1 MLMLPFLAVLL
12 HVPLMR
18 FVPLAHTLFPFG
30 AESSA
35 PAATAAAVHAPVYG
49 AARDNGVSRHVEAL
63 FLNSSCAG
71 AECLTLAAM
80 PAAVHTPVC
89 GAASNDGVPCLAA
102 AHFLNSSRAGAKCLT
117 LAAMTAAV
125 HAPVCGAASN
135 DGVSRL
141 AAAHC
146 AGSHCP
152 TRCGGEALRA
162 AQRVVAVAGTTGTTG
177 GTRCSIGLLEL
188 MSWCSTVADSTARIC
203 LRMGDGWQL
212 AHKGLHAINGNPEG
226 KLLQQQRRAHPR
238 GRCGGTAGGR
248 QLRASPC

>member
-1 MLMLPFLAVLL
+1 MGGSSLCEKHKSARQFFLKNPPRWMGLLMLPFLAVLL

-89 GAASNDGVPCLAA
+89 GAASNDGV
-102 AHFLNSSRAGAKCLT
+102 
-117 LAAMTAAV
+117 
-125 HAPVCGAASN
+125 
-135 DGVSRL
+135 SRL

-162 AQRVVAVAGTTGTTG
+162 AQRVVAVAGTTGGTGGTGTTG
-177 GTRCSIGLLEL
+177 G
-188 MSWCSTVADSTARIC
+188 A
-203 LRMGDGWQL
+203 
-212 AHKGLHAINGNPEG
+212 
-226 KLLQQQRRAHPR
+226 
-238 GRCGGTAGGR
+238 GGTGGAGAAGELGCAAQPMR
-248 QLRASPC
+248 WLPTCSPS